1 MLETEHSALPN
12 QETEATDNQIKE
24 MATQIT
30 ENSLDNSASQ
40 KNEDSLDVVN
50 SSLEGKKLT
59 I

>member
-1 MLETEHSALPN
+1 
-12 QETEATDNQIKE
+12 

-40 KNEDSLDVVN
+40 IVEDSLDVVN

-59 I
+59 ISYGVNHAIRNSKQVKF